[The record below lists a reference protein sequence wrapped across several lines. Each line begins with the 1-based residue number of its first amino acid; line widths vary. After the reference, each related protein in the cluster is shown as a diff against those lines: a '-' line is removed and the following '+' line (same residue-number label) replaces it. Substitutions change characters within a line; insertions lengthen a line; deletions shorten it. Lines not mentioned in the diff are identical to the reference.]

1 MDNKMYWYKLT
12 PLDVLM
18 FRDAKPFTPQERAW
32 AGSVFPP
39 NNHAIAGALRSSFG
53 INGNITMKGVF
64 LCCGENLYFPRP
76 FNYVN
81 QNRLTPIDWLEDI
94 NHPSKQMLWDKTK
107 PVPLVLPFT
116 PKDSDDEHCPSSE
129 KEKKDKYRD
138 YLPHD
143 VILDYLETGGI
154 KPSDWLVNEAIE
166 KKRKPWT
173 VETRSHNTLQ
183 DGTRQ
188 VKDSDGYFVENAV
201 RMVEG
206 WGLAIAVD
214 ELTDKKL
221 RQQGKSLVMRL
232 GGEGHRVLL
241 ERCDAFDKQWNNLQE
256 VSKDNFEKG
265 DRSLA
270 YMLTN
275 GVFER
280 VTDRGTPKKARYGR
294 SVCRPYPWEWE
305 LYDPDSGSSDRRVL
319 GSVATDKPVPI
330 SCRFRFHEKPKEGE
344 EDMPY
349 KERKSVP
356 APQVFAAPA
365 GSVYYLNRPA
375 ELWQNLAGHPQ
386 GKDKDNPYK
395 VWHDL
400 GYAEMFWIKY

>member
-1 MDNKMYWYKLT
+1 MTEFFWYKLT

-18 FRDAKPFTPQERAW
+18 FRDAKPFSPQERAW

-53 INGNITMKGVF
+53 INGNIQIKGTF
-64 LCCGENLYFPRP
+64 LSCDENLYFPRP
-76 FNYVN
+76 FNYVS
-81 QNRLTPIDWLEDI
+81 QNRLTPIAWLEP
-94 NHPSKQMLWDKTK
+94 NHPSKQMLWDKSK
-107 PVPLVLPFT
+107 PVPLVI
-116 PKDSDDEHCPSSE
+116 DR
-129 KEKKDKYRD
+129 KEPNDKENEDQKVYRQF
-138 YLPHD
+138 LPHD
-143 VILDYLETGGI
+143 VVLKIVEGKKLEE
-154 KPSDWLVNEAIE
+154 KDWLVNEERDKLKVSE
-166 KKRKPWT
+166 KQDKPWK

-188 VKDSDGYFVENAV
+188 VKESDGYFVENAV
-201 RMVEG
+201 RLVEG

-214 ELTDKKL
+214 KTTNAKL
-221 RQQGKSLVMRL
+221 NSKTKPFVMRL

-241 ERCDAFDKQWNNLQE
+241 ERCDAFDKQWNDLQE
-256 VSKDNFEKG
+256 VSKTNFDKG

-270 YMLTN
+270 YMVTN

-305 LYDPDSGSSDRRVL
+305 LADVDNGSSDRRVL
-319 GSVATDKPVPI
+319 VSVATDKPVPI
-330 SCRFRFHEKPKEGE
+330 SCRFRNDDGE
-344 EDMPY
+344 
-349 KERKSVP
+349 SVP

-365 GSVYYLNRPA
+365 GSVYYLDRPA
-375 ELWQNLAGHPQ
+375 ELWQNLPEYMQ
-386 GKDKDNPYK
+386 KKSLK

-400 GYAEMFWIKY
+400 GYAEMFWINYQGENS